1 MYRICFIICSLFF
14 LCGCEALFPGKGTP
28 TRVTAD
34 ELQPGVI
41 VPQLRTGVK
50 VRISVLAS
58 GEPVMP
64 EVVMEVSA
72 SGDIVLPYID
82 RVPCAGMRI
91 ETFQEEL
98 TKRFKEY
105 YLEPL
110 VQVYYMPMSEGGSS
124 PYGSVLVT
132 GCVGREGVVNIPQT
146 CDLTVM
152 QALQLAGGMG
162 QWANANDVRLTRNL
176 ADGTRQQVTIDTER
190 IGKRG
195 ATDQNILLMPGDVL
209 YVPESNW

>member
-1 MYRICFIICSLFF
+1 MHRFCLIVFCFALF
-14 LCGCEALFPGKGTP
+14 CGCESFSSADRPM
-28 TRVTAD
+28 RVTAD
-34 ELQPGVI
+34 QLQPGVI

-58 GEPVMP
+58 GEPVMK
-64 EVVMEVSA
+64 EEILEVSA
-72 SGDIVLPYID
+72 GGDIVLPYID
-82 RVPCAGMRI
+82 RVPCAGMTI
-91 ETFQEEL
+91 EAFQEEL
-98 TKRFKEY
+98 TKRYREF

-110 VQVYYMPMSEGGSS
+110 VSAYYVPMSEGGSS

-132 GCVGREGVVNIPQT
+132 GCVGREGVVDIPQT

-152 QALQLAGGMG
+152 QALQIAGGMG
-162 QWANANDVRLTRNL
+162 QWADVNGVCLTRNL

-190 IGKRG
+190 IGRRG